1 MNSKLL
7 SVAVFLTLML
17 TSLLA
22 AVTIIVRPGMK

>member
-1 MNSKLL
+1 MNCKLL

-22 AVTIIVRPGMK
+22 VTIIVRLGMK

>member
-1 MNSKLL
+1 MNCKLL

-22 AVTIIVRPGMK
+22 GRHNYCKAGMK

>member
-22 AVTIIVRPGMK
+22 GSHNYCKVE